1 MFHLPSCSKLLKKP
15 SQLPIGLPAQ
25 SVRLAVS
32 PASLHFSRLPHP
44 PRAIK
49 TQLPPPC
56 YICKM
61 STVSARSRRPY
72 GKIEDYEQFIGIRLH
87 AAVYLDPD
95 VSLPPSFPY
104 PSPPRTQDP
113 VQSSQPWW
121 RLVKAAITQ
130 LKKYWAKSV
139 DEFSPRKRRKHAKNE
154 ETNIWHYHGQY
165 FAGKKVFNTSRGS
178 CSRFTYALFV
188 QRVKVF
194 SIPFLPSRA
203 CFEKTEK
210 C

>member
-1 MFHLPSCSKLLKKP
+1 MFHLPSCSKPLQNL
-15 SQLPIGLPAQ
+15 SQLAIGLPVQ
-25 SVRLAVS
+25 SVRALCPRQASIFLAFLIHRYKNPTPS
-32 PASLHFSRLPHP
+32 PTVYLHNVYCERSISRILRQNRGLRTVYRNTASL
-44 PRAIK
+44 A
-49 TQLPPPC
+49 
-56 YICKM
+56 
-61 STVSARSRRPY
+61 
-72 GKIEDYEQFIGIRLH
+72 
-87 AAVYLDPD
+87 PD